1 MGLDGKCTTPS
12 TALHPQNLSFIMAAK
27 EQELTGLKSA
37 IAIIRQNTQMT
48 IMESTKMTIKE
59 ITMVS
64 TVTKALIIRFASKVQ
79 R

>member
-1 MGLDGKCTTPS
+1 MGLDGKCMTPS
-12 TALHPQNLSFIMAAK
+12 TVLHPQSPSFITAAK

-48 IMESTKMTIKE
+48 ITESTKMTIKE

-64 TVTKALIIRFASKVQ
+64 TVTRALITSFESKVQ
-79 R
+79 Y